1 MIDLTKFIDVDEDVE
16 IRFPD
21 ETSLTCRIDS
31 VDDEEES
38 GLGEIGISVSTPDGR
53 YMEIGASE
61 IESIEILKTNHGKK
75 RIVRNHSPFL
85 NDLSKMVYHSTDLDV
100 IDRIE
105 WIEKHINER
114 MLGGKMTVGEYMEL
128 EQLLEGLI

>member
-75 RIVRNHSPFL
+75 RIVRNH
-85 NDLSKMVYHSTDLDV
+85 T
-100 IDRIE
+100 
-105 WIEKHINER
+105 
-114 MLGGKMTVGEYMEL
+114 
-128 EQLLEGLI
+128 